1 MGNAYG
7 CIWQLLKIE
16 AIFLSIIESSFY
28 LLYVQSLNI
37 ANSVKCKSI
46 LAINWEKNVMI
57 RVDFEIKGVMN
68 IIGGVHF
75 GERFDGKWECF
86 EKNTEKGDFGLF
98 IFGFVD
104 DLLYF
109 RDIECFLII
118 KMRDCITVIDYILQ
132 LPLLITHRHPCNCV
146 ISLLFYRFVLFLS
159 LLYLASLG
167 FFPILDKVN
176 DVLLQN
182 PAFSAGALKFF

>member
-1 MGNAYG
+1 MGNANG
-7 CIWQLLKIE
+7 GIWQLLKIE
-16 AIFLSIIESSFY
+16 AIFLSIIESIFY
-28 LLYVQSLNI
+28 LLYVQRLSI
-37 ANSVKCKSI
+37 ANSVKGKPV

-57 RVDFEIKGVMN
+57 WVDFEIEGVMN
-68 IIGGVHF
+68 IIGGVHS

-86 EKNTEKGDFGLF
+86 EKYAEKGDFGLF

-109 RDIECFLII
+109 CDIEGFLIV
-118 KMRDCITVIDYILQ
+118 KMRDFITVTDYILQ
-132 LPLLITHRHPCNCV
+132 LLLLPAHRHPCNCV
-146 ISLLFYRFVLFLS
+146 ISLLFYRFMLFLS
-159 LLYLASLG
+159 LLNLSSLG

-182 PAFSAGALKFF
+182 PAFSARALHFF

>member
-1 MGNAYG
+1 
-7 CIWQLLKIE
+7 
-16 AIFLSIIESSFY
+16 
-28 LLYVQSLNI
+28 
-37 ANSVKCKSI
+37 
-46 LAINWEKNVMI
+46 MI

-68 IIGGVHF
+68 IIGWVHF

-86 EKNTEKGDFGLF
+86 EKNAEKGDFGLF
-98 IFGFVD
+98 IFGFID

-109 RDIECFLII
+109 CDIECFLIV

-132 LPLLITHRHPCNCV
+132 LLLLITHRHPCNCV
-146 ISLLFYRFVLFLS
+146 ISLLFYKFMLFLS
-159 LLYLASLG
+159 LLNLASLG